1 MVFEKISCNL
11 TGHIL
16 GLTGAVF
23 RYEVLERLQRSAARR
38 DVTVVSF
45 GFAGNELRL
54 VLEGQSDD
62 IGNVLRGVKVGTTRS
77 ARKLRLRLQAGPS
90 ERTVL
95 HRADILDAVVWT
107 HLAPVSTGA
116 AGPLS
121 DPWSSHRDLMGFRHA
136 SFYDVS
142 RLRQLVDPRVVHRLA
157 GGQDLPQGWPPA
169 STGREALSFL
179 LRIAGGVL
187 GVLTDDV
194 FASSCTSQER
204 VAGKTPPSHPPWPSP
219 VVAFASWPS
228 GRKRASLL
236 PCTLSEIS
244 GSAACR
250 DRPGSTVPEPA
261 GQSRLILDCAAR

>member
-169 STGREALSFL
+169 STGREDLSFL

-187 GVLTDDV
+187 GVLPADRRCFRLFVHLARARGWENAALAPALALTRRRIRQLAVGQEESLAVALHAVGDQRL
-194 FASSCTSQER
+194 SC
-204 VAGKTPPSHPPWPSP
+204 
-219 VVAFASWPS
+219 
-228 GRKRASLL
+228 
-236 PCTLSEIS
+236 
-244 GSAACR
+244 
-250 DRPGSTVPEPA
+250 VP
-261 GQSRLILDCAAR
+261 